1 MWHMSLCV
9 GNYSNEK
16 GTWIAGGNL
25 MGFNMI
31 ESIKILANQNL
42 YYPH

>member
-9 GNYSNEK
+9 GNYSTEK
-16 GTWIAGGNL
+16 GTWIDGGNL
-25 MGFNMI
+25 VGLNMI
-31 ESIKILANQNL
+31 ESIKILANENL